1 MSNIINYNTNETI
14 DENYL
19 ENKCQ
24 WVDGGYG
31 YVVVRI
37 NDITIGKDQYSNQ
50 YFIDSKSVNSIN
62 NVIDYINSSINKN
75 NEIVFK

>member
-24 WVDGGYG
+24 WVGGGYG

-37 NDITIGKDQYSNQ
+37 NDITI
-50 YFIDSKSVNSIN
+50 KSVNSINSIN